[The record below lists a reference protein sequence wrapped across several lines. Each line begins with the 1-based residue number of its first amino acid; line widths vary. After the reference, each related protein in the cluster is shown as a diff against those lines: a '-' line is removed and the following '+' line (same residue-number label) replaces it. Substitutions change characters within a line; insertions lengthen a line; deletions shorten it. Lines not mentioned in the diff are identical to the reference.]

1 MRHRLAIKTLA
12 AILAVLLLGTLWLY
26 RDQPQALAS
35 ESADAAAI
43 AEAIDRLPVVGSLL
57 LIAAHPDDENSQLLP
72 YLARGLHLRTAYLS
86 ATRGDGG
93 QNLLGNEQY
102 EALGILRTEELLA
115 ARRLDGAEQFFA
127 QAFDF
132 GFSKS
137 AEETLEKW
145 GREQVLGDFV
155 RVIRK
160 FRPDIIISRF
170 TGTSR
175 DGHGNHQAAGILTRE
190 AFRAAADPQRF
201 PEQIEAGLRPWQAS
215 KLFLNLRGAE
225 ADSVTVSLEGF
236 DPLYGRTYAEI
247 GTEARSMHRSQGMGR
262 SRGRGPYFASF
273 SLLDSAS
280 PAAGPPE
287 GLPKGLYDGMDL
299 TLNRFTQLSGGSA
312 AVARRVR
319 SIEQDIETARKMLS
333 PTQPSAVLPSL
344 ARGLDR
350 LRELRN
356 DIQQAQQSEQQRDHA
371 LFLLALKEADFV
383 RAIGMA
389 AGVQVDALADSAE
402 VVPSEPFTVTV
413 TGMVR
418 GPESLQLGEV
428 MLQGPDGW
436 KIEKLVPDAA
446 PGGSGD
452 HTEAKFRVT
461 MPGDTPVSQ
470 PYWMVEPREGAYF
483 PVTDVPWIGAAQN
496 PALLTGSVQ
505 YAVAS
510 EGNPV
515 EVVQQSDVI
524 YRFYDRIYGK
534 QEQPVSVVPDLGI
547 WVEPA
552 VAIFPLDSDEPQALL
567 VKLRNNTSAEQQG
580 VLRLAL
586 PSGWQSNPSR
596 RPFTLA
602 KRGEEIS
609 ARFDVSAPAAK
620 LPGGAEA
627 QSLAVKAVAEAKG
640 QSYSTSYEVVNY
652 PHVQARHWFR
662 PAASELLRFDVKIAS
677 GLRVGYIMG
686 SGDSVPG
693 ALERLGVSV
702 EQLGPEALAFGNLG
716 EFDAVVTG
724 IRAYEVRDDLVIHHD
739 RLMEYVRDGGT
750 MIVQYSRPFGISPP
764 IGPYPMDQGGRAA
777 PRITVEEAPLEI
789 LEPSHP
795 VFQSPNRIT
804 EKDFAGWV
812 QERGLYFM
820 VSWDPQYHALV
831 SSHDPGEP
839 DLKGGML
846 VASYGEGLYVYSAY
860 SWFRQLPAGVP
871 GAYRIFANL
880 LSLGKA
886 PAR

>member
-1 MRHRLAIKTLA
+1 MRHRLAIQTLA
-12 AILAVLLLGTLWLY
+12 AILAVLLLGALWIY
-26 RDQPQALAS
+26 RDQPHVLAS

-43 AEAIDRLPVVGSLL
+43 AKAIDRLPVVGSVLL
-57 LIAAHPDDENSQLLP
+57 AAAHPDDENSQLLP

-137 AEETLEKW
+137 AEETMEKW

-201 PEQIEAGLRPWQAS
+201 PEQLEAGLRPWQAS
-215 KLFLNLRGAE
+215 KLFLNLRGA
-225 ADSVTVSLEGF
+225 ADDSVTVSLEGF

-280 PAAGPPE
+280 PAAAPPE
-287 GLPKGLYDGMDL
+287 GLFDGMDL
-299 TLNRFTQLSGGSA
+299 TLNRFTQLSGGSD

-319 SIEQDIETARKMLS
+319 SIEQDIATAKKMLS
-333 PTQPSAVLPSL
+333 PTQPSAVVPSL

-356 DIQQAQQSEQQRDHA
+356 DFRQSQQSEQQRDHA
-371 LFLLALKEADFV
+371 LFLLALKEADFI

-389 AGVQVDALADSAE
+389 AGMQVDALADSAE

-413 TGMVR
+413 TGIVR
-418 GPESLQLGEV
+418 GLESLQLGEV
-428 MLQGPDGW
+428 TLQGPDGW
-436 KIEKLVPDAA
+436 KIEKLASDAA

-452 HTEAKFRVT
+452 RTEAKFRVT

-470 PYWMVEPREGAYF
+470 PYWMVEPRAGAYF

-505 YAVAS
+505 YEVAG
-510 EGNPV
+510 EGSPV

-534 QEQPVSVVPDLGI
+534 QEQPVSVVPNLGV

-552 VAIFPLDSDEPQALL
+552 VAIFPLDSDEPQPLL

-580 VLRLAL
+580 VLRLDL
-586 PSGWQSNPSR
+586 PPGWQSDPPR

-602 KRGEEIS
+602 ERGEEIS
-609 ARFDVSAPAAK
+609 ARFEVSAPAAK
-620 LPGGAEA
+620 LPDDAEA
-627 QSLAVKAVAEAKG
+627 QSIAVKAVAEAKG
-640 QSYSTSYEVVNY
+640 QSYSTSYEIVDY

-662 PAASELLRFDVKIAS
+662 PAASQLLRFDVKIAS

-686 SGDSVPG
+686 SGDNVPG

-702 EQLGPEALAFGNLG
+702 EQLGPEALAFGDLG
-716 EFDAVVTG
+716 EFDAIVTG
-724 IRAYEVRDDLVIHHD
+724 IRAYEVRDDLIIHHD
-739 RLMEYVRDGGT
+739 RLMEYVHDGGS
-750 MIVQYSRPFGISPP
+750 MIVQYSRPIGISPP

-777 PRITVEEAPLEI
+777 PRITVEEAPVEI
-789 LEPSHP
+789 LASHP

-804 EKDFAGWV
+804 EKDFEGWV

-820 VSWDPQYHALV
+820 VSWDPQYQALV

-846 VASYGEGLYVYSAY
+846 VASYGKGLYVYSAY

-880 LSLGKA
+880 LSLSKNT
-886 PAR
+886 R